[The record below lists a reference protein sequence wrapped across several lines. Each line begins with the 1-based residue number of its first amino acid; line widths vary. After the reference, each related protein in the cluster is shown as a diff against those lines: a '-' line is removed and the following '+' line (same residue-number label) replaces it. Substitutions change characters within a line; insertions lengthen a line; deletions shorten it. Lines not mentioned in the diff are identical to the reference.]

1 MWYLYI
7 RTNRSKK
14 HGMPTTPGTT
24 PPPTNGAT
32 WWPQTRTTTTNERT
46 RDGTGAPLAR
56 STAAAVETTTTWKSS
71 RATRTPTRTPTS
83 PTATAVPQAATAR
96 THDTGSEP
104 PCPVSSSKPEP
115 QSHRAKMASVQNCIH
130 LPLHFRFVRV
140 SWATKQKLFNP
151 SWTFSIWLKP
161 AFPSAYTRFIVSA
174 WEKGTFRH
182 ETLQWLCFHMLICLL
197 IFCFLSIVLQRA
209 GFTSTKQPFNF
220 KTNDWLVLKSKYS
233 VKLAMAE
240 NQRVV
245 KGVYRIPEN
254 WTRSSVSLY
263 VIIASMLPD
272 RMLPLS
278 LVHNLSRHRMMLWS
292 LPISRPPRKWLTNWN
307 ISITQ
312 HKPTASCLFLQKWNL
327 KYHDLGV
334 FQSLEILGGGIST

>member
-1 MWYLYI
+1 MLSHVNMLVDFLFFVDCVAKGQVLLLPSNHL
-7 RTNRSKK
+7 T
-14 HGMPTTPGTT
+14 
-24 PPPTNGAT
+24 
-32 WWPQTRTTTTNERT
+32 
-46 RDGTGAPLAR
+46 
-56 STAAAVETTTTWKSS
+56 
-71 RATRTPTRTPTS
+71 
-83 PTATAVPQAATAR
+83 
-96 THDTGSEP
+96 
-104 PCPVSSSKPEP
+104 SKP
-115 QSHRAKMASVQNCIH
+115 
-130 LPLHFRFVRV
+130 
-140 SWATKQKLFNP
+140 
-151 SWTFSIWLKP
+151 
-161 AFPSAYTRFIVSA
+161 
-174 WEKGTFRH
+174 
-182 ETLQWLCFHMLICLL
+182 
-197 IFCFLSIVLQRA
+197 
-209 GFTSTKQPFNF
+209 
-220 KTNDWLVLKSKYS
+220 NDWLVLKSKYS